1 MVKGYSERAVLHVV
15 ASNKP
20 KITFTKTARI
30 AGFMM

>member
-1 MVKGYSERAVLHVV
+1 MVKGYLEGAVLHVV
-15 ASNKP
+15 AYNWQ